1 MPPSTC
7 QEDPLAELRARF
19 AARTQERLAAILDL
33 VAGWRAGTA
42 NAQLDEL
49 RREAHQ
55 LAGSAGTFGFA
66 ALAEAAA
73 SLEAVAEQDD
83 PPFDTIQPL
92 LTVLTAQANRLVAAV
107 PASRRRER
115 DRVAT

>member
-7 QEDPLAELRARF
+7 HQHDPLAELRSRF
-19 AARTQERLAAILDL
+19 AARTQERLAAIHEL
-33 VAGWRAGTA
+33 VAEWRAGA
-42 NAQLDEL
+42 ASGQLDEL
-49 RREAHQ
+49 RRAAHQ

-83 PPFDTIQPL
+83 PPFCVIEPL
-92 LTVLTAQANRLVAAV
+92 LTMLTAHANRLVAGE
-107 PASRRRER
+107 PASR
-115 DRVAT
+115 